1 MKDVNQVQVSKPSR
15 LVGAYNKAVVA
26 GVVSLPALAFAA
38 EPTAIDT
45 TGVVAT
51 LALAVAAV
59 GALGAAKLAPAALTW
74 VWSLVSGMAKRG

>member
-1 MKDVNQVQVSKPSR
+1 MKDVNQEKVSKPSR
-15 LVGAYNKAVVA
+15 LAGAYNKAVVA
-26 GVVSLPALAFAA
+26 GVVSLPALAFAEA
-38 EPTAIDT
+38 PTAIDT